1 MFFCKISLWD
11 LRGRYN
17 NHHHQVRLHA
27 SPHDFALLVVL
38 NLVNLAVQHQNR
50 AHIQAEDQYVDCHL

>member
-1 MFFCKISLWD
+1 MFFCKIFLWD

-17 NHHHQVRLHA
+17 NHHQVRLHA
-27 SPHDFALLVVL
+27 SPHDFALLVLL